1 MDYELERELNEL
13 RYLIADLSLQ
23 SKTVA
28 GSLANINNIQRASNN
43 AVANNTSAQNNNGAT
58 KLQQIMGEVD
68 QKNDKFR
75 ENMATSFSHSID
87 MLTSLGGALVS
98 SQAGLQKYSQ
108 TLENLG
114 KGASSLGENLGLVG
128 AVTGGLL
135 GLFGKLASS
144 VLNLNQNTLDIRNNF
159 VKAGGILPVTTT
171 RLGELAKEAGF
182 ALDNM
187 KTLGDKVTSLSG
199 AMTSLGGTAGEGA
212 VKFMQIANVED
223 NVRRQF
229 GRLGVSQD
237 ELLNLQGLYLEMQK
251 VSGNRLQN
259 DNKTANQLQRESL
272 QYAKTLITL
281 SSITGKNAEE
291 LQKEI
296 NAVMLE
302 VEEQNQI
309 ATENAQIARLRREG
323 RHAEADNLQRQA
335 DNRKKMVTVYTALYG
350 RDIAMQ
356 AARVARTGVID
367 SKSREI
373 AMLPIE
379 DGIVKSTQRIIN
391 SENVAADL
399 AREADRMDESMRRQN
414 TTFKDVIQ
422 QDPESARKIGIFTDA
437 LVSVNSRTEPVTDMV
452 TRVIDDM
459 NARTDGTG
467 GQQDALADNI
477 ENVRSFE
484 RQTKQLFQTL
494 LEFIDPMRNFNEVIT
509 VALGAAAAALAGLAA
524 LKIGGTLLGGLFE
537 RGSSAFRPIYIE
549 PSGIPGLGAIG
560 GGRGSAS
567 LAGSAAD
574 PTGLGLRKADLVDK
588 NGKPLSGAALDAR
601 LRKLS
606 DERLPKTT
614 SFALKQA
621 SRNSAKILKGAA
633 TLAGSIAIIGAG
645 IAGATWIMGKAIPTF
660 ASGLKKFNEVDGDNL
675 KGVGLGMAGLGAGIL
690 ALAAEKIVG
699 FFNTLASAFGMSS
712 PLERAI
718 GTLKEFEKIDVDADK
733 IERNGK
739 ATLAFARAF
748 KEMPATTVSL
758 SGIVSG
764 FFSGPEI
771 PYDKFE
777 KFAQFEIDV
786 LKAENNSKAFIG
798 FSNAM
803 ATFSGFGALD
813 SLGAVTTALADSVVQ
828 FYKVDPPEK
837 RFKEFSDLKIDHDRA
852 GKNAIAFRNF
862 SEGMRHYRGPPGILS
877 TISSLIGTQINR
889 IFGVDGPIEA
899 FIKFSKDSKDLGPN
913 AAKNARA
920 FFNFARALSLLSGG
934 TTASGG
940 SILSG
945 AVSTITGFFGESS
958 GQSSEV
964 DIASARGPWRNDTA
978 FIREVERVS
987 SKYGFSSGALLGL
1000 MQSESGIN
1008 PQARNPNGG
1017 ATGLIQFMP
1026 ATARGLGTS
1035 TDALYRM
1042 NRAQQMEYVDKFFA
1056 PYASGLRGASAGK
1069 LYAYVFLPGRA
1080 GRRSGV
1086 LTENPEKY
1094 YTHNRGLDMNR
1105 DGRITIA
1112 DLDQRI
1118 AKKARE
1124 AKVGG
1129 LFTGPTSGYPMELHG
1144 TELIVP
1150 VTSNSI
1156 LMKLATEPETNNTG
1170 NSSNLVQSKKVTTSV
1185 NNKPVKATAL
1195 DLKRLDSISSMFDRI
1210 IDVID
1215 TTDDIDQKIL
1225 RYT

>member
-1 MDYELERELNEL
+1 MDYDLERQLAEL
-13 RYLIADLSLQ
+13 RYQLADLQLQ
-23 SKTVA
+23 TGMVT
-28 GSLANINNIQRASNN
+28 GSLTNLINTQKNAS
-43 AVANNTSAQNNNGAT
+43 AASTNNTNAQTNNNNGTT
-58 KLQQIMGEVD
+58 KLQKIMSEE
-68 QKNDKFR
+68 DKKDEKFK
-75 ENMATSFSHSID
+75 ENMKVAFGHSIN

-98 SQAGLQKYSQ
+98 SQKGLQKYSQ
-108 TLENLG
+108 TLESLG
-114 KGASSLGENLGLVG
+114 KGTSSVLENFGILGS
-128 AVTGGLL
+128 AAGLL
-135 GLFGKLASS
+135 VGLFGNLASS
-144 VLNLNQNTLDIRNNF
+144 VLNLNQNTLDIRDNF

-182 ALDNM
+182 ALDSM
-187 KTLGDKVTSLSG
+187 KILGEKMTSLST

-212 VKFMQIANVED
+212 IKFMQIANVDD
-223 NVRRQF
+223 NIRRQF
-229 GRLGVSQD
+229 GRLGVSQE

-259 DNKTANQLQRESL
+259 DNKSSGQLQRESL

-323 RHAEADNLQRQA
+323 KHAEADEIQRRA
-335 DNRKKMVTVYTALYG
+335 DNRKKMIVAYSAIYG

-367 SKSREI
+367 SKTREI

-379 DGIVKSTQRIIN
+379 DGIVKSTQRIVN

-399 AREADRMDESMRRQN
+399 AREADRMDEAMRRQN
-414 TTFKDVIQ
+414 TTFRELVQ
-422 QDPESARKIGIFTDA
+422 QDPESARKLGLFTDA
-437 LVSVNSRTEPVTDMV
+437 LISVNSRTEPVSEMV
-452 TRVIDDM
+452 TRAIDDM
-459 NARTDGTG
+459 NARTE
-467 GQQDALADNI
+467 GQEDPLADNI
-477 ENVRSFE
+477 ENVREFE
-484 RQTKQLFQTL
+484 RDTKKLFQTL
-494 LEFIDPMRNFNEVIT
+494 LEFIDPMRNFNGLIT
-509 VALGAAAAALAGLAA
+509 IALGAAAAALTAFAA
-524 LKIGGTLLGGLFE
+524 LKIGGSILGGIFE
-537 RGSSAFRPIYIE
+537 RGSSAFRPMYIE
-549 PSGIPGLGAIG
+549 PSGIPALGGVG
-560 GGRGSAS
+560 GSTS
-567 LAGSAAD
+567 FAGSAAD

-588 NGKPLSGAALDAR
+588 NGRPLQGAALDAR

-606 DERLPKTT
+606 NERMPKTT

-621 SRNSAKILKGAA
+621 AKNSAKILKGAA
-633 TLAGSIAIIGAG
+633 TLAGSLVIIGG
-645 IAGATWIMGKAIPTF
+645 GVAGAIALIGSSIPTF
-660 ASGLKKFNEVDGDNL
+660 AKGLKKFNEVDGNNL
-675 KGVGLGMAGLGAGIL
+675 KGVGIGMAGLGAGIL

-699 FFNTLASAFGMSS
+699 FFNTIATALGADS
-712 PLERAI
+712 PLEKAVK
-718 GTLKEFEKIDVDADK
+718 TLKEFEKIDVDPDK
-733 IERNGK
+733 VERNGK
-739 ATLAFARAF
+739 ATLAFAKAF
-748 KEMPATTVSL
+748 SEMPATTVTM
-758 SGIVSG
+758 SGLLAG
-764 FFSGPEI
+764 FFSGPPM
-771 PYDKFE
+771 PYEEFE

-786 LKAENNSKAFIG
+786 VKAENNSKAFIS

-803 ATFSGFGALD
+803 ATFSGFGAID
-813 SLGAVTTALADSVVQ
+813 GLGAVTTALADSVVQ
-828 FYKVDPPEK
+828 YYKVDPPEK
-837 RFKEFSDLKIDHDRA
+837 RFKDFSDLRIDHENV
-852 GKNAIAFRNF
+852 GKNAIAFRDF
-862 SEGMRHYRGPPGILS
+862 SEGMRRYRGPPGILAS
-877 TISSLIGTQINR
+877 ISALIGNKINR
-889 IFGVDGPIEA
+889 IFGADGPIEA

-945 AVSTITGFFGESS
+945 AVSTIAGYFGESS

-964 DIASARGPWRNDTA
+964 DIANAKGPWKNDTA
-978 FIREVERVS
+978 FVREVERVS
-987 SKYGFSSGALLGL
+987 SKYGFSPGALIGL

-1026 ATARGLGTS
+1026 ATARSLGTS

-1042 NRAQQMEYVDKFFA
+1042 SRAQQMEYVDKFFA

-1080 GRRSGV
+1080 GRQSGV
-1086 LTENPEKY
+1086 LTENPENY

-1112 DLDQRI
+1112 DLDRRI
-1118 AKKARE
+1118 AGKIRE
-1124 AKVGG
+1124 ARDGG
-1129 LFTGPTSGYPMELHG
+1129 LFTGPTAGYPMELHG

-1150 VTSNSI
+1150 VDSNSI
-1156 LMKLATEPETNNTG
+1156 LMKLATEAEPNSDTLSTIGTTPKSNTVING
-1170 NSSNLVQSKKVTTSV
+1170 KSFRASSID
-1185 NNKPVKATAL
+1185 P
-1195 DLKRLDSISSMFDRI
+1195 KRIESISSMFDRI

-1215 TTDDIDQKIL
+1215 LTDDIDKKIL
-1225 RYT
+1225 QYSR